1 MKLPFHSVVL
11 YSPPAPGIV
20 GRYPGI
26 GDYIPGISGLVGVVA
41 RTHGLGFNRV
51 REARVVL
58 WLGLYKSPLVLALP
72 CLSIATSRVCMRI
85 AGVGGDGPGG

>member
-1 MKLPFHSVVL
+1 MKLPFPSVVL

-26 GDYIPGISGLVGVVA
+26 GDYIPGIGDLAGAVA

-51 REARVVL
+51 LEVRVVL
-58 WLGLYKSPLVLALP
+58 WLGLYSSPLVLALP
-72 CLSIATSRVCMRI
+72 CPSIATSRVCMRI
-85 AGVGGDGPGG
+85 AGFGGDRPRG